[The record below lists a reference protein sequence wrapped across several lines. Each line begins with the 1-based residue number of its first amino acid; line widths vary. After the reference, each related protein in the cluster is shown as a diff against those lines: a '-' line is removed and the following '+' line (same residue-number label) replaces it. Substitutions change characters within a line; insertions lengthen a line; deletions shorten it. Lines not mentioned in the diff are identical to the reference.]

1 MTEPNNSSGGPPT
14 PSSGAPRRSYGSHSR
29 DKKVLG
35 DLQVFGD
42 LIYKLGNVN
51 KANNA
56 AELFTTE
63 KFSDWSRTEHSHDI
77 GNLVEFRQ
85 ERDFKPNEPEIPSA
99 NT

>member
-14 PSSGAPRRSYGSHSR
+14 PSSGASHSR

-51 KANNA
+51 KSNNA
-56 AELFTTE
+56 AELFQKTTE
-63 KFSDWSRTEHSHDI
+63 KFSDWSRTEYSHEI
-77 GNLVEFRQ
+77 GKQLGGVSSR
-85 ERDFKPNEPEIPSA
+85 A
-99 NT
+99 